1 MPTLRTPSSLSGN
14 RLDIP
19 SCGIELI
26 VPKGQTKIWTG
37 ENMESSNSN
46 DSKQK
51 QYFRLTITYSDGE
64 TSGRVF
70 SSHEKAEKYGARQRR
85 SPVVK
90 KTKVAVFTRE
100 RYGWTSRE

>member
-1 MPTLRTPSSLSGN
+1 MVSS
-14 RLDIP
+14 
-19 SCGIELI
+19 
-26 VPKGQTKIWTG
+26 K
-37 ENMESSNSN
+37 SN

-51 QYFRLTITYSDGE
+51 QYFRLTITYCDGE

-90 KTKVAVFTRE
+90 KTKVEAFTRE
-100 RYGWTSRE
+100 RYERHKSRMSRQGR

>member
-1 MPTLRTPSSLSGN
+1 
-14 RLDIP
+14 
-19 SCGIELI
+19 
-26 VPKGQTKIWTG
+26 
-37 ENMESSNSN
+37 MESSNSN

-64 TSGRVF
+64 TSARVF

-90 KTKVAVFTRE
+90 KTKVEAFTRE
-100 RYGWTSRE
+100 RYEWHKSRMNCRMECVHAKVVLVHQASGRVS